1 MSGNACPITYVL
13 DDVIMANQPNLKR
26 TLSLSAMVF
35 YGLGTIIGAGIYVL
49 IGQIVGQAGA
59 WAPLSFVVAAL
70 IASFTGLSYAELV
83 GRYPR
88 SAGEAVY
95 IDQAFKQRW
104 LTTIVGWSVVLTG
117 VVSAA
122 TLLKG
127 FAGYFVSL
135 VGGVDVVVIS
145 VALSLMCVLACVGV
159 KQSVGVA
166 VFITL
171 LELLGL
177 LVVVLVSAEALTAE
191 QNWNRWLDDLPHG
204 SWNGIAAG
212 AFLAF
217 YAFIGFEDMVNMAE
231 EVKDASK
238 NLPKAIIITTIISAI
253 IYLLVAMVAVVA
265 IPISEIAESRAPL
278 TAIVSQSTWFPPQL
292 MSVISLVA
300 ILNGAIVQL
309 LMAPRVVY
317 GITQSSSSLRFLS
330 AINPKTQTPIIAT
343 IAISVIILFF
353 TLLLPLAQLAELTS
367 TIILCLFVLVN
378 TALIVFKKRE
388 PYNGFQ
394 VYMWVPVLGVLTSFF
409 LLTQLVL

>member
-1 MSGNACPITYVL
+1 
-13 DDVIMANQPNLKR
+13 MANHKTNLKR
-26 TLSLSAMVF
+26 TLSLGSMVF

-49 IGQIVGQAGA
+49 IGQIVGEAGA
-59 WAPLSFVVAAL
+59 WAPLSFVIAAV

-95 IDQAFKQRW
+95 VAEAFKLRW
-104 LTTIVGWSVVLTG
+104 LTTLVGWSVVLTG

-127 FAGYFVSL
+127 FAGYYVSL
-135 VGGVDVVVIS
+135 VGGLDIIVIS
-145 VALSLMCVLACVGV
+145 VALSLMCFLACIGV

-166 VFITL
+166 VFITI

-177 LVVVLVSAEALTAE
+177 LVVVVVSADALTVE
-191 QNWNRWLDDLPHG
+191 QNWSRWVSNLPNG
-204 SWNGIAAG
+204 SWSGITAG

-238 NLPKAIIITTIISAI
+238 NLPKAIIITTVLSTI

-265 IPISEIAESRAPL
+265 IPISEIAASRAPL

-317 GITQSSSSLRFLS
+317 GITQTSPSLHFLS

-343 IAISVIILFF
+343 IAISLFILFF

-378 TALIVFKKRE
+378 AALIVFKRRE
-388 PYNGFQ
+388 RYDGFQ
-394 VYMWVPVLGVLTSFF
+394 VYMWVPVLGVSTSFL
-409 LLTQLVL
+409 LLTKLAF

>member
-1 MSGNACPITYVL
+1 
-13 DDVIMANQPNLKR
+13 MANEPSLKR

-49 IGQIVGQAGA
+49 IGEIIGQAGA
-59 WAPLSFVVAAL
+59 WAPLSFVIAAV

-95 IDQAFKQRW
+95 VDEAFKQRW
-104 LTTIVGWSVVLTG
+104 LTTLVGWSVVLTG

-127 FAGYFVSL
+127 FAGYYVSL
-135 VGGVDVVVIS
+135 IGGVDVVVIS
-145 VALSLMCVLACVGV
+145 AALTLMCFLACIGV
-159 KQSVGVA
+159 KQSVSVA
-166 VFITL
+166 VYITL

-177 LVVVLVSAEALTAE
+177 LVVVLVSGESLMVE
-191 QNWNRWLDDLPHG
+191 QNWSRWLNDLPNASWHG
-204 SWNGIAAG
+204 ITAG

-238 NLPKAIIITTIISAI
+238 NLPKAIVITTIISSI

-265 IPISEIAESRAPL
+265 LPISEISESKAPL

-292 MSVISLVA
+292 MSAVSLIA

-317 GITQSSSSLRFLS
+317 GITQSSPSLRFLS
-330 AINPKTQTPIIAT
+330 MINRRTQTPIIAT
-343 IAISVIILFF
+343 IAISLLILIFA
-353 TLLLPLAQLAELTS
+353 LLLPLAQLAELTS

-388 PYNGFQ
+388 KYNGFQ
-394 VYMWVPVLGVLTSFF
+394 VYLWVPVLGAMTSFL
-409 LLTQLVL
+409 LLTQLIF